1 MLVES
6 RAPSRRAAVVAGT
19 YLVIT
24 AFAIFG
30 TPGGQCCTIPI
41 YGILLTLPLSAIS
54 VVGPTLFGVWDLELY
69 AFVNAGLLY
78 LLLKKRHRHR

>member
-1 MLVES
+1 MVEP
-6 RAPSRRAAVVAGT
+6 RAPSRTAAVMAGT

-24 AFAIFG
+24 TFTIVG
-30 TPGGQCCTIPI
+30 IPGGHCCTIPI

-54 VVGPTLFGVWDLELY
+54 VVGPTLFGGWDLELY

-78 LLLKKRHRHR
+78 LLLEKRRRRQ